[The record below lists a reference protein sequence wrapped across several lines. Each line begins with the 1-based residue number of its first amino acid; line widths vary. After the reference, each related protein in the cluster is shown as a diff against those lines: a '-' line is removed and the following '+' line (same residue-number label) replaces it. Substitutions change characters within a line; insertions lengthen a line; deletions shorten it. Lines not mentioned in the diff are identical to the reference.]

1 MLGLRYLALLA
12 LFAATPALACQ
23 APPSPQVFEIEHE
36 LLGDIGT
43 HAIEFRCAG
52 DDLVVETTVRITV
65 ELFLATAFQRE
76 AGYREVWRDR
86 DLIRFRGRT
95 IDNGEVNAVSA
106 RRDGG
111 HVLIRG
117 HEGEIAAPGEVVP
130 NHPWHAGVLRR
141 KLAFDLS
148 TGELLSLRAIPL
160 GEDTVQ
166 IGERRVSAQKF
177 VTFGDRRR
185 ELWYDE
191 HGLLRWRLE
200 RQGASITL
208 SRRDLSS

>member
-1 MLGLRYLALLA
+1 MLCLRYLALLVVFGA
-12 LFAATPALACQ
+12 GPAVACKP
-23 APPSPQVFEIEHE
+23 PPSPQVFEIEHE
-36 LLGDIGT
+36 FLGEIGT
-43 HAIEFRCAG
+43 HSIEFRCAG

-65 ELFLATAFQRE
+65 ELFLVRAFERE

-95 IDNGEVNAVSA
+95 VDNGRISAVSA
-106 RRDGG
+106 RRDGSRIM
-111 HVLIRG
+111 IRG
-117 HEGEIAAPGEVVP
+117 HDGEVTAPAEIVP
-130 NHPWHAGVLRR
+130 NHPWHPRVLRR

-148 TGELLSLRAIPL
+148 TGEVLSLHAVRL

-166 IGERRVSAQKF
+166 IGERRVAADKF

-200 RQGASITL
+200 RRGAAITL
-208 SRRDLSS
+208 SRRDLGS